1 MKRQKVTLTI
11 REDLLKRVD
20 EIIDNT
26 RIRNRSHAIEYLL
39 NEALKPKVKKA
50 YILAGGEGVR
60 MRPFTHEIPKA
71 LLPVKGKPILEYQI
85 DLLKNAEIREIF
97 ILVGH
102 LGEKIKYHFG
112 DGSRFGVKI
121 SYLEQKKKTI
131 GTGYALYLAK
141 NFFLKETF
149 LVLYGDELIEINL
162 KDFIDFHLSSGGIAT
177 LALSSIEKPS
187 LTFYGVA
194 KLRGKKIVEF
204 LEKPQEEKG
213 ISQVLNAGVFCFEPK
228 IFDYLLPKT
237 NLSLE
242 NDIFPR
248 LAKEGKLCG
257 YLFEGKWFDVGTPE
271 IYARA
276 IKEW

>member
-1 MKRQKVTLTI
+1 MRRQKVTLTI

-149 LVLYGDELIEINL
+149 LVLYGDELVEINL

>member
-228 IFDYLLPKT
+228 IFDYLLPKA

>member
-1 MKRQKVTLTI
+1 MKRI
-11 REDLLKRVD
+11 D
-20 EIIDNT
+20 EIIDKT
-26 RIRNRSHAIEYLL
+26 KIRNRSHAIEYLL

-50 YILAGGEGVR
+50 YILAGGKGVK
-60 MRPFTHEIPKA
+60 MRPFTHEIPKT

-85 DLLKNAEIREIF
+85 DLLKNADIREIF

-112 DGSRFGVKI
+112 DGSKFGVKI
-121 SYLEQKKKTI
+121 NYLEQKKKEI

-149 LVLYGDELIEINL
+149 LVLYGDELVEIHL
-162 KDFIDFHLSSGGIAT
+162 KDFIDFHIASGGIAT
-177 LALSSIEKPS
+177 LALTLIEKPT
-187 LTFYGVA
+187 LTLYGVA

-204 LEKPQEEKG
+204 VEKPSREKRL
-213 ISQVLNAGVFCFEPK
+213 SQALNAGVFCFEPK
-228 IFDYLLPKT
+228 IFDYLLPKK

-242 NDIFPR
+242 RDIFPR

-271 IYARA
+271 IYAKA
-276 IKEW
+276 IKEWKC